1 MKTMI
6 PWKHKQAELSGN
18 GSELSSLRDFPTFLR
33 RMQNEFQELMDRFSK
48 DYSLASD
55 GDGWRWGVNLEEKD
69 DCILIRAE
77 APGFE
82 ADDFDIQ
89 VTGNRLTLRATHKSE
104 AKAKSSTYHEQ
115 RECYESMNLPTGV
128 NADKIDAC
136 YHSGVLTLTIPKTAE
151 FKAKKISVKST

>member
-1 MKTMI
+1 MATMM
-6 PWKHKQAELSGN
+6 PWKQKQAELFGN
-18 GSELSSLRDFPTFLR
+18 GSEISSLRDFPTFLR

-55 GDGWRWGVNLEEKD
+55 GDGWRWGVNVEEKD

-82 ADDFDIQ
+82 AGDFDIQ
-89 VTGNRLTLRATHKSE
+89 VNGDRLTLRATHKSE
-104 AKAKSSTYHEQ
+104 SKEKTSTYREQ
-115 RECYESMNLPTGV
+115 RECYESMTLPTGV
-128 NADKIDAC
+128 NADKIDAR
-136 YHSGVLTLTIPKTAE
+136 YHSGVLTLTIPKTSE